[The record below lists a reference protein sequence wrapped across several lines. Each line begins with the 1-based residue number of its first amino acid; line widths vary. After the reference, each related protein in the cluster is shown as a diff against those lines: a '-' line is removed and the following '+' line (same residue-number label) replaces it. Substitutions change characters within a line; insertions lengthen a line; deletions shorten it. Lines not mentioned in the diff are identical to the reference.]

1 MTDQEQKVCDVCRE
15 RPATHHTCYGHTGQ
29 SRDLCMT
36 CFQQSGSPMELELI
50 RHLER
55 AIRNGTCKYCG
66 TPAVGGSIGH
76 LWCEPCSLDLVE
88 FGSRPENAI
97 TYDFDVA
104 DEAKMERMLQ
114 QLAERERR
122 QQEFMRQRVSAR

>member
-1 MTDQEQKVCDVCRE
+1 MKQ
-15 RPATHHTCYGHTGQ
+15 
-29 SRDLCMT
+29 
-36 CFQQSGSPMELELI
+36 
-50 RHLER
+50 
-55 AIRNGTCKYCG
+55 AIRNGKCKYCG
-66 TPAVGGSIGH
+66 AAAVGGSMGH
-76 LWCEPCSLDLVE
+76 LWCETCSLGLVE

-104 DEAKMERMLQ
+104 DEAKMEQMLQ